1 MLFQFNKYSSL
12 LLIFFVHGLVYAFL
26 LFRKSIKNE
35 TTHDKWLGLFLVLC
49 SLYIC
54 PWMLGFAG
62 WYDGEVCM
70 ECRNFLFYMPFQQAL
85 LMGPV
90 IYFYLQSLLNPSF
103 KFGKREWLQLV
114 PSILYNTWI
123 VVVAITDRLILKT
136 YFFMNGQNDPDFD
149 SWYIALSLISLLTY
163 LVLSFKYYQR
173 YKNIIYQELSFAD
186 DVTYKWIRN
195 FLIAFF
201 IYFFSSLIIGLLDVF
216 NAGFGYTGTWWY
228 YLLFAIIYYY
238 IAITGYSNSIV
249 TKANYQLAFLQYKMP
264 PLLGTSL
271 PTETVT
277 QDIDFE
283 EISEEKNKQA
293 TKEEQGPKEEQET
306 NSKVLAAWK
315 TKVLTAIV
323 TDKMYQNPE
332 LTLTDLSKHLST
344 NPSLLSK
351 IINQGFEMN
360 FNDLINYYRVEDV
373 KLQLQNTANA
383 HLTIMSLAYDAG
395 FNSKAT
401 FNRAFKKV
409 TGKSPKEY
417 MVLTTEDKS

>member
-1 MLFQFNKYSSL
+1 MPFHFNKYSGL

-62 WYDGEVCM
+62 WYDGNECL

-103 KFGKREWLQLV
+103 KFGKREWLQLL

-123 VVVAITDRLILKT
+123 LVVAITDRLILKK
-136 YFFMNGQNDPDFD
+136 YFLMDGQNDPDFN
-149 SWYIALSLISLLTY
+149 SWYVALSLISLLIY
-163 LVLSFKYYQR
+163 LLLSFKYYQR
-173 YKNIIYQELSFAD
+173 YKTLIYQELSFAD

-201 IYFFSSLIIGLLDVF
+201 LYFFSSLIIGLLDFFDV
-216 NAGFGYTGTWWY
+216 GIGYTGTWWY

-238 IAITGYSNSIV
+238 IAIAGYSNSIV

-264 PLLGTSL
+264 SLLDDYNL
-271 PTETVT
+271 PTDTTT

-283 EISEEKNKQA
+283 EVTAEKQ
-293 TKEEQGPKEEQET
+293 QQET
-306 NSKVLAAWK
+306 KIQKPNNLALAEWK
-315 TKVLTAIV
+315 TKVLAAIV

-351 IINQGFEMN
+351 IINQGFKMN

-373 KLQLQNTANA
+373 KIQLQNSANA
-383 HLTIMSLAYDAG
+383 NLTIMSLAYDAG

-401 FNRAFKKV
+401 FNRAFKKI
-409 TGKSPKEY
+409 TGKSPKEFI
-417 MVLTTEDKS
+417 E